1 MRQGIRFIRR
11 RYGGRIAGSLVVLAF
26 LTAGCSD
33 TSVPDHLWVP
43 GGDQENGRRL
53 VLAYDCG
60 ACHTIQGVV
69 SARGIVGPKLERFA
83 QRTMLAGVVANVPR
97 NLVPWLMDPPAINP
111 KTAMPA
117 MGIDEAQARDI
128 AAFLYTLGAD
138 GVTSQHLPHVPAPEA
153 AGD

>member
-1 MRQGIRFIRR
+1 MRQGVRFIRKR
-11 RYGGRIAGSLVVLAF
+11 RDGRAAWSLLVLAF

-33 TSVPDHLWVP
+33 ASVPDHLWVP

-60 ACHTIQGVV
+60 ACHTIQGVL
-69 SARGIVGPKLERFA
+69 SARGIVGPKLEEFA

-111 KTAMPA
+111 ETAMPA

-128 AAFLYTLGAD
+128 AAFLYTLGTD
-138 GVTSQHLPHVPAPEA
+138 GVTSQHLAHVPAPEA